1 MQLQPVVMNLFPPDS
16 ASDPRSVQ
24 SPDNPF
30 GDAGGSLVGQMFD
43 RAEEICKSQDK
54 RIASDQNAYA
64 RSRSSTARLL
74 ILLDLQRDLDH
85 MQETAAMAKNIAEKF
100 DQALNTLTQ
109 RN

>member
-1 MQLQPVVMNLFPPDS
+1 MQPVVMNLFPPDS
-16 ASDPRSVQ
+16 VSDPRQ
-24 SPDNPF
+24 LRSPDNPF
-30 GDAGGSLVGQMFD
+30 GNAGDSLVSQMLD
-43 RAEEICKSQDK
+43 RAEEICNSQDK

-74 ILLDLQRDLDH
+74 SLLDLQRDLDH
-85 MQETAAMAKNIAEKF
+85 MQETAAMAKNVAEKF